1 MATIA
6 MLKGEKRIRLEVFE
20 GKFGTRG
27 VSALAS
33 TIENSGCVLAL
44 RLVNCQIGDTGA
56 LGLAD
61 SLLRNPKCSI
71 VELDLCNVGL
81 DVRGLEALTTA
92 ACEIPTLKVLGV
104 GQNGLKKQAGVV
116 IGRAMRL
123 RNGLPGLHCSDNKL
137 GDHGAAA
144 IGGALAAVTDV
155 LRVTMLD
162 LSRNSIGPEGM
173 LAFCKGLRI
182 CSQSNVTPIMVLR
195 LRGNEIGCEGAVT
208 LAKILKNRSN
218 TLSATLEE
226 LDLGE
231 CGLKEKGAT
240 AICESWANCSVLR
253 ACSIDGSIMSPTI
266 VRSSAA
272 GLSENSSLIRIDI
285 SPTME
290 GVEVSEAL
298 ESNLVYELGAFS
310 EALKSNTTL
319 LTLNLGMYISNPGA
333 SQTAG
338 SIQSTLMLNARLA
351 GMEALAGN
359 QQNPAISKN
368 DDGTTA
374 SVLNAMSD
382 AVAAANGRATPKA
395 PDPSMIQ
402 GFSSSPTH
410 ATQQQNN
417 IQQQQEQ
424 QQNDPPPPPNQSMNM
439 NPFASPPAE
448 EKKTPERIR
457 NSNPHNQNGNGVH
470 APQPLHT
477 SFRGAAT
484 AVGAFG
490 FGNSFSTQ
498 PPQSEG
504 QDELGNAMITQQ
516 LKQQEQILVTDA
528 IRAARSAWE
537 AERSRDLERVKIECA
552 ETARKDMLTMETKL
566 VEIVGA
572 LASDLKRAE
581 EKHEEDLAK
590 VEEKI
595 GEIVSQLSEKGD
607 ELEERVGMLEG
618 NQKTIAKKIDTIAR
632 ALHSVEAK
640 TNDGNY
646 IQNFVQDQYTKM
658 RDELKT
664 EIKKDLH
671 AQQEKSITSLEVNRH
686 IDHSR
691 IEGKLNGLVD
701 RLGKLEQTV
710 VAEQQNSVQVL
721 EAILSANK

>member
-1 MATIA
+1 MATVA
-6 MLKGEKRIRLEVFE
+6 MMKGERRIRMECFD
-20 GKFGTRG
+20 GRFGTRG

-44 RLVNCQIGDTGA
+44 RLVSCQIGDTGA

-61 SLLRNPKCSI
+61 SLLRNPKCAI

-173 LAFCKGLRI
+173 LAFCKGLRL
-182 CSQSNVTPIMVLR
+182 CSQSNITPIMVLR
-195 LRGNEIGCEGAVT
+195 LRGNEIGCEGAVI

-285 SPTME
+285 SPSTE

-319 LTLNLGMYISNPGA
+319 LTLNLGAYISNPGA

-359 QQNPAISKN
+359 QQPASKK

-395 PDPSMIQ
+395 PDPTLAQ
-402 GFSSSPTH
+402 GFGSSP
-410 ATQQQNN
+410 QQQQ
-417 IQQQQEQ
+417 QQQQES
-424 QQNDPPPPPNQSMNM
+424 PPPPPNPNNNNAAM
-439 NPFASPPAE
+439 NPFASPPIPVE
-448 EKKTPERIR
+448 EKKIPERI
-457 NSNPHNQNGNGVH
+457 STVSASSANGNGNGLH

-477 SFRGAAT
+477 SFKNAAT

-490 FGNSFSTQ
+490 FGSSFSTQ
-498 PPQSEG
+498 HNEG
-504 QDELGNAMITQQ
+504 QDDLGNAMITQQ

-552 ETARKDMLTMETKL
+552 EAARKDMLTMETKL

-572 LASDLKRAE
+572 LADDLKMAGEKQKE
-581 EKHEEDLAK
+581 ELSK
-590 VEEKI
+590 VEEKMAD
-595 GEIVSQLSEKGD
+595 VASKLSDKSD

-618 NQKTIAKKIDTIAR
+618 NQKTIAKKIDAIAR
-632 ALHSVEAK
+632 ALHTVEAK

-646 IQNFVQDQYTKM
+646 IQSFVQDQYARL

-664 EIKKDLH
+664 EIKKDLS